1 MKTKLKEK
9 YNNFFYV
16 PPEAKL
22 EISKKNVKACKIAIF
37 FFLALGVVCLVSELI
52 AVNHSSRIVNIV
64 YYSSF
69 IAISLAFLLI
79 SRARK
84 NEDSYLKNQAL
95 IILTCTFIC
104 CLMYFNIA
112 DEVSAEYVVGFY
124 CAIVIMI
131 IAFELTPYFY
141 VLSIAIFFFETLFL
155 GKATTD
161 YDPVFYFDNGLF
173 CLSLIFFSFF
183 KRKLISVRE
192 LNKLEIW
199 EKEQKLNEMNDELAY
214 QNESL
219 LLSKEYLE
227 DTVFNQ
233 THELQLQKNKLIRI
247 QDRTIIG
254 LSNLAENRYDN
265 MGNHVLRIR
274 DYVRLLSEKAL
285 QSGDYPELDDHVVSL
300 YAKAAPLHDI
310 GKITVP
316 DAVLKK
322 PGKLTPEEFELLK
335 SHTTKGSKIVED
347 VLGRDE
353 DAEYIRIAKEM
364 ATYHHEKYNGTG
376 YPEGL
381 KGEAIPL
388 SARIATVAVVFDA
401 LVTPR
406 VYKNPVPL
414 EEAFTVIENEAGKQL
429 DPKLARLFLDA
440 RKEVT
445 DIFKQYQDWYSSPL

>member
-1 MKTKLKEK
+1 MINKLKEK
-9 YNNFFYV
+9 YKHFFYV

-22 EISKKNVKACKIAIF
+22 ELSRKNVKACKIAIF
-37 FFLALGVVCLVSELI
+37 FFLALGLVCLISELI
-52 AVNHSSRIVNIV
+52 AVNHASRFVNII

-69 IAISLAFLLI
+69 IVISLAFLLI
-79 SRARK
+79 SRLTRK
-84 NEDSYLKNQAL
+84 QDSYLRNQAL

-104 CLMYFNIA
+104 FLMYFNIA
-112 DEVSAEYVVGFY
+112 DEVSAEYIVGFY
-124 CAIVIMI
+124 CAMVIMI

-141 VLSIAIFFFETLFL
+141 VLSIGIFFFETLFL

-161 YDPVFYFDNGLF
+161 YDSVFYFDNGLF
-173 CLSLIFFSFF
+173 CLSLIFFAFF

-192 LNKLEIW
+192 LNKLEILK
-199 EKEQKLNEMNDELAY
+199 KEQKLNEMNEELAY

-219 LLSKEYLE
+219 LVSKEYLE
-227 DTVFNQ
+227 DTIFNQ
-233 THELQLQKNKLIRI
+233 THELQLQKDRLIRI
-247 QDRTIIG
+247 QNKTIIG
-254 LSNLAENRYDN
+254 LSNLVENRYDN

-274 DYVRLLSEKAL
+274 EYVQLLSEKAFA
-285 QSGDYPELDDHVVSL
+285 SGEFPELDEHIVSL
-300 YAKAAPLHDI
+300 YAKAAPMHDI

-322 PGKLTPEEFELLK
+322 PGKLTVEEYELLK
-335 SHTTKGSKIVED
+335 THTTKGGKIVDD

-353 DAEYIRIAKEM
+353 DADYIRIAKEM

-406 VYKNPVPL
+406 IYKNHIPL
-414 EEAFTVIENEAGKQL
+414 QEAFEVIENEAGSQL
-429 DPKLARLFLDA
+429 DPKLARLFLDS
-440 RKEVT
+440 RNEVT